1 MLDAIII
8 GDITDVEMVMKAHTK
23 NGKKASIVFP
33 IVDPDSLSIEL
44 SRVEMRGDVGNNVIE
59 TGDIVCK
66 IQFKLGN
73 IEYRYE

>member
-23 NGKKASIVFP
+23 NGTKASIVFP
-33 IVDPDSLSIEL
+33 VIDPDSLSIEL

-59 TGDIVCK
+59 TVGHCMQDTVQARK
-66 IQFKLGN
+66 
-73 IEYRYE
+73 YRVSV